1 MVIYNYELVFVNPK
15 VYNLFSRSLLTIDI
29 DYDSFF
35 STMTVV
41 SYFCLNNIYIFRA
54 LNCLFSIANEGEIE
68 KATGRSFS
76 EVKQYMRNLM
86 ILAR

>member
-1 MVIYNYELVFVNPK
+1 
-15 VYNLFSRSLLTIDI
+15 
-29 DYDSFF
+29 
-35 STMTVV
+35 MTVV
-41 SYFCLNNIYIFRA
+41 SYFCINNIYIFRA

-86 ILAR
+86 FLAR